1 MGKETVTYP
10 TYTAPITDAESAL
23 YKPFLKELIDA
34 AFGVIGRYFLRDI
47 AIVDKANGTPV
58 GSVYYRDVDHD
69 FNSAEYGIFIGEESA
84 RGKGF
89 GTETARL
96 FTDFGFAALGLHRIS
111 LRVLA
116 ENTPARRSYAAAGF
130 VEEGT
135 FRDMVRLDG
144 VYRDV
149 VFMAKIAQ

>member
-58 GSVYYRDVDHD
+58 TAADKG
-69 FNSAEYGIFIGEESA
+69 AEEKMRAMIEERFPGMDTSM
-84 RGKGF
+84 
-89 GTETARL
+89 
-96 FTDFGFAALGLHRIS
+96 LHKQPEIME
-111 LRVLA
+111 LKDEIV
-116 ENTPARRSYAAAGF
+116 
-130 VEEGT
+130 
-135 FRDMVRLDG
+135 
-144 VYRDV
+144 
-149 VFMAKIAQ
+149 